1 MLTKVQKWGNS
12 IALRIPKA
20 FADEMQ
26 IAAETA
32 VEISIE
38 DGRLVI
44 SPVGQAT
51 YALEELVA
59 LITSDNLH
67 DEIDWGA
74 PVGKETW

>member
-12 IALRIPKA
+12 IALRIPRA
-20 FADEMQ
+20 FAEEMQ
-26 IAAETA
+26 IAADSA

-38 DGRLVI
+38 EGRLVI
-44 SPVGQAT
+44 TPVGHAT

-59 LITSDNLH
+59 GITPDNRH

>member
-59 LITSDNLH
+59 GITPDNLH
-67 DEIDWGA
+67 DEINWGA

>member
-12 IALRIPKA
+12 IALRIPKV

-26 IAAETA
+26 MAADSA

-38 DGRLVI
+38 EGRLVI
-44 SPVGQAT
+44 TPVGQTT

-59 LITSDNLH
+59 GITPNNRH